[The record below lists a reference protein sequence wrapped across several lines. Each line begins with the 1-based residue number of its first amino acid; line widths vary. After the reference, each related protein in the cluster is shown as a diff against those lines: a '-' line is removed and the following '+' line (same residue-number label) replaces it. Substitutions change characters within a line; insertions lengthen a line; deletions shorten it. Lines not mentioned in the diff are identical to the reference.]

1 MSVMRALEQT
11 GVLQSSTLSRGVSAG
26 EADATVRSQ
35 WSSAW
40 AEAANEPWGRAG
52 SI

>member
-1 MSVMRALEQT
+1 MSVMRALEQSAT
-11 GVLQSSTLSRGVSAG
+11 KSSRGVSAG

-40 AEAANEPWGRAG
+40 AEAANEHQGRARR
-52 SI
+52 I